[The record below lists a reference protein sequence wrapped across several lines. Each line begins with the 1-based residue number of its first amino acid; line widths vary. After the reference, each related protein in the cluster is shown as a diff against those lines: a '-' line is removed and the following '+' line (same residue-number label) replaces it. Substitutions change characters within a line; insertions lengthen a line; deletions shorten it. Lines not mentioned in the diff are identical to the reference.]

1 MTGVSEEPLACMVCE
16 GKRKEPRLGV
26 ERSVDW
32 AFGEIEKVEVGGVKV
47 QKKEKVT
54 GQAGRGQ
61 GGGQGGGRTSPL
73 GSLWDIVLGQLEVR
87 KNPEQRR
94 IMGRFESG
102 RSLLLPHWG
111 WISRVL
117 KAETSTGQSP
127 AASLL

>member
-1 MTGVSEEPLACMVCE
+1 MTRVSEEPLACVVCE

-61 GGGQGGGRTSPL
+61 GEGQGGGQDFSSGVFVGYCPRSA
-73 GSLWDIVLGQLEVR
+73 GGQEE
-87 KNPEQRR
+87 P
-94 IMGRFESG
+94 
-102 RSLLLPHWG
+102 
-111 WISRVL
+111 
-117 KAETSTGQSP
+117 
-127 AASLL
+127 